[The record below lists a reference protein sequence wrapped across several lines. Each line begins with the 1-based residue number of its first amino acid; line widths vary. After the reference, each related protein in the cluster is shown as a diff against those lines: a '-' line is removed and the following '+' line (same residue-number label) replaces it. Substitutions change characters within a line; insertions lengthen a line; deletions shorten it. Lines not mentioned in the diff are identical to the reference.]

1 MRDRKA
7 STEGNEHNPGPNSLQ
22 SCVGTA
28 VLQVGITSA
37 SAHLHAFYVPEKGM
51 QEWRVPEGLHH
62 HLLPYNTVVNIAIF
76 FHRAYDTICIL
87 DQTNCYPIF
96 FFFLSAEN
104 YDILGGY
111 SLIQFFSFLHNN
123 YLNH

>member
-76 FHRAYDTICIL
+76 FHRAYDTIYIL
-87 DQTNCYPIF
+87 DQTNCYPI
-96 FFFLSAEN
+96 FFLSAEN

-111 SLIQFFSFLHNN
+111 SLIQFFFFFT
-123 YLNH
+123 